1 MERNGWTF
9 ASLQVMR
16 GIESMRFTTMAN
28 FFLLQIIF
36 KGDVKVLI
44 VLEEGL
50 MQDVKTQEKMNAEP
64 L

>member
-1 MERNGWTF
+1 MERNGWIF
-9 ASLQVMR
+9 ASLEVMR
-16 GIESMRFTTMAN
+16 GIESMRFTAMAN
-28 FFLLQIIF
+28 FFLLEITF
-36 KGDVKVLI
+36 KGNAKVLI

>member
-1 MERNGWTF
+1 
-9 ASLQVMR
+9 
-16 GIESMRFTTMAN
+16 MRFTTMAN

-50 MQDVKTQEKMNAEP
+50 MQEVKTQEKMNAEP